1 MSITLTRHES
11 SAERLV
17 EELPSP
23 VALKVVALVPARA
36 AAAYARQAVT
46 ATFVGSVTARS
57 ETIRSRLPISAA
69 SKASLPDS
77 ATYSFASAL
86 VSR

>member
-1 MSITLTRHES
+1 MSITLTKHEL

-23 VALKVVALVPARA
+23 VALKVVALVPARS

-46 ATFVGSVTARS
+46 APTSPS
-57 ETIRSRLPISAA
+57 C
-69 SKASLPDS
+69 S
-77 ATYSFASAL
+77 ATAPSLTRPPGQGPSWGT
-86 VSR
+86 SR